1 MIAGVVPRRHYD
13 LKRLHI
19 YDQGGRNSNSGINAT
34 IFGASSVLG
43 MTVGSALTSIG
54 STAIY
59 PYRTAGGQWD
69 LTLKETKPTAD
80 MGHKSYVKLKDFT
93 KQSEIDF
100 VIRDQNTVI
109 NCIGNK
115 VWA

>member
-1 MIAGVVPRRHYD
+1 
-13 LKRLHI
+13 
-19 YDQGGRNSNSGINAT
+19 
-34 IFGASSVLG
+34 
-43 MTVGSALTSIG
+43 MTVGAALTRIG

-59 PYRTAGGQWD
+59 PYRTAAGQWD

-80 MGHKSYVKLKDFT
+80 MGHKSYVKLKDFS

>member
-1 MIAGVVPRRHYD
+1 MIAGVVPKRNYD

-34 IFGASSVLG
+34 IFGGSSVLG
-43 MTVGSALTSIG
+43 MTVGAALTRIG

-59 PYRTAGGQWD
+59 PYRTATGQWD

-80 MGHKSYVKLKDFT
+80 MGHKAYVKLKDFT
-93 KQSEIDF
+93 K
-100 VIRDQNTVI
+100 
-109 NCIGNK
+109 
-115 VWA
+115 